1 MIIFAQPFTV
11 DRSVSKPLVDLT
23 EPPLNWL
30 NTHSLPFDSSIK
42 TSNFVE
48 AKPYY
53 PSYISPPTYDDYTQ
67 SLTGL
72 WDGSNGWNYPKNDI
86 NVSDLP
92 VYKDHM
98 DTAAHSPKVLNT
110 CEEKS
115 QMLGFEKHLGSCN
128 IEGFD
133 YKSFSGQNTEFMP
146 VEYSRKSFV
155 GSTSV
160 FPESYSLASYEKGI
174 SPNDVTSVRK
184 SSPGLVIGAPNT
196 TAFNNVGISGLAHSI
211 DFAANSNLSDGKVPV
226 DSSKVSFNLE
236 GDHHSF
242 LELSPEKKEKLLSN
256 ISVTKDP
263 FRTNSIRQVA
273 HISSGGNDTLNC
285 FENSFDSLDHYNH
298 AVDSPCWK
306 GVPVSHY
313 SALEASGPVPPQ
325 LTKTIEACSGSN
337 LIGPTNNAVKFC
349 SQKPS
354 EFPLYQGYGC
364 LENDLAPSPERIS
377 VANMLIRELGS
388 HDDVKEGYYQSSYGH
403 GFQLSD
409 DIEKSRKEYVL
420 SKNSM
425 YGLNFKPFH
434 STQQSVEEGKPTSE
448 RKCESGTGVED
459 VGMTTSDSSEGCS
472 SHVPFHA
479 TEHVLS
485 SPPAVEAA
493 PFELTKMYGKQ
504 LAPKICVQ
512 TLISTMH
519 NLSELL
525 LSHCSNEA
533 CELKKQELSALKN
546 VVNNLDK
553 CILKN
558 LGTVVPLQESLFPDI
573 TSQFLGGLP
582 KLHEGVTLS
591 RSQVTKE
598 AAVTDLNR
606 PDYQC
611 GQEERKHFTPDKL
624 DENFW
629 DFASLRGDVDR
640 EKDDKVTQAI
650 KKVLSENFFEE
661 DRTQPQILLYKNLW
675 LEAEAALCS
684 VNYRARFNRMKIEME
699 KCKSLKAKD
708 LSENTTVASDLSK
721 DNAEVEKLSWSS
733 FSPDTK
739 TAEEL
744 KPEVYDSIRDVSAPA
759 VLIVTKG
766 DHPDDVMA
774 RFNIL
779 KRKVNSANYTSTKD
793 APKLSSSEVSHD
805 LNEFDRMASA
815 AKDDQTPDTSSWDLP
830 VSSPNSL
837 RDDVKASVMARFQ
850 ILKNRVDNAVCTNI
864 DGELQQAFN
873 LGFAEVK
880 KHGPAEDEV
889 LDGNMEPVL
898 QNNFS
903 NYIEDKLTM
912 KEFHLRIKDDPVI
925 HVHRTDRLGNQLPGA
940 SYDSSS
946 SDWEHV
952 LKEELPAQ
960 NC

>member
-1 MIIFAQPFTV
+1 MMMMGFGSSSSSSSSNLSALAQPFTV

-582 KLHEGVTLS
+582 KLHE
-591 RSQVTKE
+591 
-598 AAVTDLNR
+598 
-606 PDYQC
+606 
-611 GQEERKHFTPDKL
+611 
-624 DENFW
+624 
-629 DFASLRGDVDR
+629 
-640 EKDDKVTQAI
+640 AI